1 MSGLGG
7 GWYLRTLTARKERA
21 LLEERLRLAEERQ
34 KFYEEFSEKINQ
46 NLKLMVNEVL
56 KENTS
61 YFLKFT
67 REIFQ
72 EKERALASLTRPLEE
87 NLATLKEEINRLE
100 RRREKAYGQ
109 LEEKLRTL
117 VQEHL
122 PRLEEETRLL
132 KRLFEIPQSRGQW
145 GEIQLKRLIEL
156 AGLLEHCD
164 FAPQAVLKDG
174 TRPDLVVYLPGK
186 RLIIIDAKA
195 PLPNGEEG
203 FAKTLKRHIDAL
215 ARKAYWEAAN
225 ATSLKSPAFVVLFL
239 PAESLLAQAYAEDQ
253 SLLEYAAAKRIIL
266 ATPLTLLSMLKAVAL
281 SWREEAFLKNTEEI
295 IRTGQD
301 LYHRLRIFARHL
313 STLGRNLE
321 RSVDQFNQTVTSF
334 KKRLLPAAKRFE
346 DFKISADRI
355 EPPKEIEPPEEH
367 NKLDL

>member
-87 NLATLKEEINRLE
+87 NLTTLKEEINRLE

-145 GEIQLKRLIEL
+145 GEIQLRRLIEL

-164 FAPQAVLKDG
+164 FAPQAMLKDG

-195 PLPNGEEG
+195 PFPTEKKVLP
-203 FAKTLKRHIDAL
+203 KPS
-215 ARKAYWEAAN
+215 N
-225 ATSLKSPAFVVLFL
+225 AT
-239 PAESLLAQAYAEDQ
+239 
-253 SLLEYAAAKRIIL
+253 
-266 ATPLTLLSMLKAVAL
+266 
-281 SWREEAFLKNTEEI
+281 
-295 IRTGQD
+295 
-301 LYHRLRIFARHL
+301 
-313 STLGRNLE
+313 
-321 RSVDQFNQTVTSF
+321 
-334 KKRLLPAAKRFE
+334 
-346 DFKISADRI
+346 
-355 EPPKEIEPPEEH
+355 
-367 NKLDL
+367 